1 MSLRKKIVRD
11 IAEALEGTGKQA
23 VRRAGGAQIKR
34 RTLKDVMS
42 ELPPEVES
50 FASKRKKRA
59 QTGTVNI
66 GLVPSK
72 KEGGQKISRE
82 RALQAL
88 RATGRRPL
96 NVKILQSASEPTL
109 IADVKPPLS
118 ARETYMLSH
127 ALRQD
132 AIAQRTEPL
141 GGMLE
146 GPRAAD
152 WGGQFSPAYFFLQ
165 EGDTL
170 GSGAMTDL
178 FRSGAPREDLMAL
191 ADKWG
196 WQPDPVNLD
205 INLRLR
211 DEYAQRG
218 EDLPASLGVFTGR
231 SVERD
236 PAALAQFREAQKRL
250 VEREI
255 AERGRTNFGLRDLP
269 QYLDQ
274 LPSEEELARTLR
286 ETQLPLIGPAPQ
298 LAPTAGRGVHIS
310 TKGGL
315 EQLDP
320 SYYGSGHRG
329 EEYPDVIASGRPNRT
344 YFYVGPEGTLAP
356 EASVLGVV
364 GGEMRRG
371 PRYAYEANLSGLYD
385 INDDPERLR
394 QMAQAYNLPFY
405 EPKLPEWA
413 VGNRRIAG
421 SEAVQAGRAIPDME
435 KWIRERGY
443 RGYLSDFGEDRRRAA
458 AVFEPTNVEPIDTA
472 PIDDWRRKFAVGG
485 RVR

>member
-1 MSLRKKIVRD
+1 MSLRKKIVRG
-11 IAEALEGTGKQA
+11 IAEALEGTGKRA
-23 VRRAGGAQIKR
+23 VRRASGAQTKR
-34 RTLKDVMS
+34 RTLQDVMS
-42 ELPPEVES
+42 ELPPEVS
-50 FASKRKKRA
+50 DFAAKPKPRA
-59 QTGTVNI
+59 TLNI
-66 GLVPSK
+66 GLDPSEKMGGKPLKK
-72 KEGGQKISRE
+72 KEVLD
-82 RALQAL
+82 AV
-88 RATGRRPL
+88 RATGRRPKR
-96 NVKILQSASEPTL
+96 VRRVTSSSEPTL
-109 IADVKPPLS
+109 VVDIAPPLS
-118 ARETYMLSH
+118 ADEAHDLSVK
-127 ALRQD
+127 LKQEGV
-132 AIAQRTEPL
+132 AQHL
-141 GGMLE
+141 GGGE
-146 GPRAAD
+146 GLLAGPYAAG
-152 WGGQFSPAYFFLQ
+152 WGDFNPAFFYTQ
-165 EGDTL
+165 GGDTL
-170 GSGAMTDL
+170 GSSLLTDK
-178 FRSGAPREDLMAL
+178 FRSGASREDIIAL

-196 WQPDPVNLD
+196 WQPDPVSLD

-218 EDLPASLGVFTGR
+218 ADLPASLGMFTGR
-231 SVERD
+231 NVDRD
-236 PAALAQFREAQKRL
+236 PEALTRFREAQKR
-250 VEREI
+250 VMERDI
-255 AERGRTNFGLRDLP
+255 AERGRTNFGLRELP
-269 QYLDQ
+269 QYLEQ
-274 LPSEEELARTLR
+274 LPSDEELARTLR
-286 ETQLPLIGPAPQ
+286 ETQLPLIGPAPA
-298 LAPTAGRGVHIS
+298 LVETGGRGVHIS

-320 SYYGSGHRG
+320 AYFGSGHRG
-329 EEYPDVIASGRPNRT
+329 EEYPDVVASGRPLRT

-443 RGYLSDFGEDRRRAA
+443 GGYLSDFGEDRRRAA

-485 RVR
+485 RVACR